1 MQLIAQKYLKWNL
14 KCGTCQKVVAQ
25 TATEIFSTRH
35 PVQFSLN
42 GTFLFIDYE
51 LFVGKQNRKRDIGS
65 NWQKLED
72 TDTDDPVMRF
82 PGIPLTHTLEW
93 IIKISTA

>member
-1 MQLIAQKYLKWNL
+1 M
-14 KCGTCQKVVAQ
+14 
-25 TATEIFSTRH
+25 
-35 PVQFSLN
+35 QFSLN

-82 PGIPLTHTLEW
+82 PGIPLTHTLE
-93 IIKISTA
+93 